1 MNKGLKILVI
11 EDEPLIADDI
21 NGHLNAAGFNNC
33 VIAYDH
39 ITALEKLEED
49 KIEFVLLDINLE
61 SGVTGIELAKRI
73 NKDYH
78 LPFVFITS
86 YADSKTINEVKE
98 THPVGYIL
106 KPFSGKEIPVILEIG
121 YELFYTYMGGAAEFE
136 MSKLNKYA
144 SEELTPKELEVM
156 EKIAEG
162 KTNKQIAEELFVSI
176 NTIKTHLKNLFIK
189 LDLGSRAEALVLL
202 NKIKITR

>member
-1 MNKGLKILVI
+1 MNKELKILVI

-21 NGHLNAAGFNNC
+21 TGYLNTAGYSNC
-33 VIAYDH
+33 IVAYDH
-39 ITALEKLEED
+39 ISALEKLEEG

-61 SGVTGIELAKRI
+61 SGFTGVELAKRI
-73 NKDYH
+73 NKDFH

-86 YADSKTINEVKE
+86 YADSKTIKEVKE

-106 KPFSGKEIPVILEIG
+106 KPFNGKEIPVIIEIG
-121 YELFYTYMGGAAEFE
+121 YELFYTYMGVAAEFE

-162 KTNKQIAEELFVSI
+162 KTNKQIGDELFVSV

-189 LDLGSRAEALVLL
+189 LDIGSRSEVLVLL